1 MNNPF
6 RLTSFRL
13 IFIYTILLSLSV
25 SLVLFYLYWTTER
38 DLQVES
44 DNKIIQE
51 VEQLRR
57 TYTSRFRTRDI
68 RSLAIAVDN
77 KSKLPTANLY
87 LLLDQKENFITG
99 NFNDPEELTRVK
111 TDEDGWIEFTYKNLN
126 DDNEALSYARGREF
140 ILQGGYRLIIGRSIN
155 NEIYLKERFFLALY
169 GSVILILF
177 LGIIGGYIL
186 SRNFLNRISAINR
199 TSEEIMNG
207 DLTQRLPTSSGN
219 DELGKLSSNL
229 NEMLDRIN
237 KLMTSMREVT
247 DNLAHDL
254 RTPLNKIRS
263 NLEVTL
269 MSDPEKNQ
277 YKKSIQEAI
286 EEADNLIKT
295 FNSILS
301 ISKVESGTSD
311 LEKTSIDVKELIDDL
326 VDLYEPITEGKNILL
341 KKDVELGLKIL
352 GNKNLL
358 SQALANLLENAI
370 NYGVKEVG
378 SVVALGAK
386 ENSDDISIWVSDNG
400 QGIKDSDKEKVLG
413 RFTRLDSSR
422 NTKGS
427 GLGLNLVDSVV
438 KFHRGK
444 LKLLDAKP
452 NGLLIL
458 IDLPKLRS
466 P

>member
-87 LLLDQKENFITG
+87 LLLVQKENFITG

-186 SRNFLNRISAINR
+186 SRNFLSRISAINR

-326 VDLYEPITEGKNILL
+326 VDLYEPITEGTNILL

-352 GNKNLL
+352 GN
-358 SQALANLLENAI
+358 
-370 NYGVKEVG
+370 
-378 SVVALGAK
+378 
-386 ENSDDISIWVSDNG
+386 
-400 QGIKDSDKEKVLG
+400 
-413 RFTRLDSSR
+413 
-422 NTKGS
+422 
-427 GLGLNLVDSVV
+427 
-438 KFHRGK
+438 
-444 LKLLDAKP
+444 
-452 NGLLIL
+452 
-458 IDLPKLRS
+458 
-466 P
+466 